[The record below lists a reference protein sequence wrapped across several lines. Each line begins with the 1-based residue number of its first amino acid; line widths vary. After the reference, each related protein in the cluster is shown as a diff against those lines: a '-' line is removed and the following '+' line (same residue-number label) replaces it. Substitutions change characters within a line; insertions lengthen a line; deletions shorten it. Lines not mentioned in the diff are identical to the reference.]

1 MTENLIKAAED
12 KYKVILEN
20 HCRDLFSDTYIPSH
34 DHLHHAR
41 VWEYAKEIMRHLF
54 NAGMTDDR
62 LLPEKAIIAVFFHD
76 TGLTVNKGADHGK
89 ESRKICREF
98 LLHQDT
104 DPECHNEILDAVEKH
119 DDKNYGSAAAPAS
132 LESIVAVADDMD
144 AFGHTGVLRYW
155 EIYTMRRL
163 DTSDIPQM
171 IITNAESRFRHLEST
186 YHMFPDLISEQKARL
201 DFLVSFYTSLM
212 KSL

>member
-1 MTENLIKAAED
+1 MTEDIIKAAED
-12 KYKVILEN
+12 KYKAILESR
-20 HCRDLFSDTYIPSH
+20 CRNLFSGTYIPSH

-54 NAGMTDDR
+54 SAGMTDDVM
-62 LLPEKAIIAVFFHD
+62 LPEKAIIAVFFHD

-89 ESRKICREF
+89 ESRIICSEF
-98 LLHQDT
+98 LSEQDT
-104 DPECHNEILDAVEKH
+104 DPALHNEILDAVEKH
-119 DDKNYGSAAAPAS
+119 DDKNYGSASSPAS
-132 LESIVAVADDMD
+132 LEAIVAVADDMD

-163 DTSDIPQM
+163 ETSVIPGM
-171 IITNAESRFRHLEST
+171 IISNAESRFRHLEST
-186 YHMFPDLISEQKARL
+186 YHMFPDLIAEQKARL
-201 DFLVSFYTSLM
+201 DFLVSFYTSLV